1 MRTPHLLLL
10 VCLSTATIFACK
22 QNTKQ
27 PDTTPVA
34 TPATPEKPEVVLYV
48 ATVDKLNLRDQPN
61 RNGKVLT
68 QVAEG
73 TLLEGTGKSS
83 DAKEE
88 VILRGISYNEPYLEI
103 SAVAGTP
110 QAGWAYGAALQP
122 VYAGKRAG
130 GPDQDKIAQLAALLN
145 TLDTKNMESGK
156 KAWDF
161 VATAF
166 SNENNATADAAFI
179 LLQQFLFRMEREGE
193 YYVQTEKIKWTDD
206 DYQAVS
212 TGKFDLN
219 KYPLTRKLAENGF
232 SLAQGEGM
240 IFPVVDWRRLH
251 DYFGP
256 KVSPGMKSYIGQELI
271 EETEQVWDDGGII
284 VSLEDLADRAVFW
297 EKFTNEH
304 PYFPLVGEA
313 RESARWMRLVLVN
326 GADNTPTFNYED
338 QSIAPDF
345 RKVWTYITQK
355 YPGTELA
362 KVCEEISGLCAA
374 EGWKRTKKVEDWQT
388 AFANRYE

>member
-1 MRTPHLLLL
+1 MRRPQLLLL
-10 VCLSTATIFACK
+10 ACIPAILIIACK

-27 PDTTPVA
+27 PDTTPVV
-34 TPATPEKPEVVLYV
+34 TPARQEKPEMILYA

-73 TLLEGTGKSS
+73 TLLEGTGESS
-83 DAKEE
+83 DIKEE
-88 VILRGISYNEPYLEI
+88 VILRGISYNEPYLKI
-103 SAVAGTP
+103 SAVAGAP

-122 VYAGKRAG
+122 VYSGKRDD
-130 GPDQDKIAQLAALLN
+130 GPDQGKITQLTALLN
-145 TLDTKNMESGK
+145 SLDTKEMSSGK

-161 VATAF
+161 VITAF
-166 SNENNATADAAFI
+166 SNEKNATADAAFI

-193 YYVQTEKIKWTDD
+193 YYVQTEKIKWTDED
-206 DYQAVS
+206 FQAVS
-212 TGKFDLN
+212 DGKFDLN

-232 SLAQGEGM
+232 SLAMGEGM
-240 IFPVVDWRRLH
+240 IFPVVDWRRLR
-251 DYFGP
+251 DFFAP
-256 KVSPGMKSYIGQELI
+256 RASPGMKSYIDQELI

-297 EKFTNEH
+297 EKFSNEH
-304 PYFPLVGEA
+304 PYFPLIGQVK
-313 RESARWMRLVLVN
+313 ESARWMRLVLVN
-326 GADNTPTFNYED
+326 GADNTPSFNYED

-345 RKVWTYITQK
+345 RKVWAYITQK